1 MNSVASIQLAK
12 REIKKLNRLID
23 QKIIRGESYR
33 SESRRH
39 KELVHRLQGLS
50 QHSWFERTFMSFSLF

>member
-33 SESRRH
+33 HESRRH
-39 KELVHRLQGLS
+39 KELVHRLHGLS
-50 QHSWFERTFMSFSLF
+50 QNSWFERTFMSFSLF